1 MAVEASRAEMLAEQ
15 FDAACRDFRASVES
29 VPDDRWQAPTT
40 GDGRQVNVVA
50 HHAASAHRYIADML
64 QAMANGQ
71 QPSIGMDQIHAGNA
85 EHARQFRECSKS
97 DVLRQHDENAAYAR
111 NVLRGMDEASLA
123 TEGVLLAGIPRWTVA
138 QAVENVLIGH
148 PREHAAT
155 INSTLAAASG

>member
-15 FDAACRDFRASVES
+15 FDAACRDFRASVEA

-71 QPSIGMDQIHAGNA
+71 PASIGMEQIHAGNA
-85 EHARQFRECSKS
+85 EHARQFGECSKS
-97 DVLRQHDENAAYAR
+97 EVLQRHDENVAYAR
-111 NVLRGMDEASLA
+111 DVLRGMDEATLSR
-123 TEGVLLAGIPRWTVA
+123 EGVLLVGTPTWTVA

-148 PREHAAT
+148 PREHTAT
-155 INSTLAAASG
+155 ITSTLAAASG